1 MDTTPIYELRERLR
15 AAAMAGTSLLA
26 EDFRLR
32 RACEMFKPL
41 AAASPVFAKIGQLT
55 EQLLSPD
62 ISHPQGALLDAV
74 SLTDAV
80 ICTLGAVDVAG
91 EITPLEI
98 VGSEETADAMIVNAP
113 YSVLKELLEGLE
125 GTGGACYRIREEHPA
140 LFRDY
145 RVKYA
150 LVQALGASYA
160 EFANDVAKWL
170 CEDKDKSI
178 LPLLYR
184 DFDPAGKREMVRRV
198 EVIEAVAGADANDF
212 YIKMLDTAQKEVRQA
227 LIFALRHHQDN
238 VPLLLEMTK
247 KERGKNKD
255 AAFWALAN
263 IENAQAAA
271 YFKKYAEKNPKAVL
285 GYLTDAS
292 SEWAAEVVEELCDR
306 VLEQIENINEVSA
319 EEKDLSDVFYLLHDL
334 LRALYGKGGAHGCEC
349 YRKLLRHLPAVNALF
364 EKRKKQHNP
373 VEKIMWRLDFLQS
386 LANVQYLYPMGKFI
400 SGLGLLLMQSLVVN
414 PDADLQALAL
424 ELYQADA
431 YFLPAAVMTKLLND
445 EDCADWLEAQLIDQR
460 TSKIAEKRMRMIL
473 EAVGFFCW
481 DKLKGAYELF
491 GSSRNSDILSVRR
504 EIQVSHAAN
513 MLRWLMRHPSHDTDA
528 VLTNW
533 IPLNDEG
540 LCREAGAYFYQR
552 ALTSKDTDSMYLINW
567 DSSYSMYLINCMKD
581 CNWNVCKGLGV
592 KFVKEHLSFN
602 ANNVYVRLIRLPG
615 DKDAIMEEMREICTM
630 VRSGALK
637 ADRLKP
643 EELEASM
650 EDWYRRN

>member
-32 RACEMFKPL
+32 RACEMFKSL

-306 VLEQIENINEVSA
+306 VLEQIENINEVAA

-445 EDCADWLEAQLIDQR
+445 EDCANWLEAQLIDQR

-473 EAVGFFCW
+473 EAVGFICW

>member
-32 RACEMFKPL
+32 RACEMFKSL

-306 VLEQIENINEVSA
+306 VLEQIENINEVAA

-473 EAVGFFCW
+473 EAVGFICW

>member
-32 RACEMFKPL
+32 RVCETFKPL

-306 VLEQIENINEVSA
+306 VLEQIENINEVAA
-319 EEKDLSDVFYLLHDL
+319 EEKDLNDVFYLLHDL

-473 EAVGFFCW
+473 EAVGFICW
-481 DKLKGAYELF
+481 DKIKGVYELF

-513 MLRWLMRHPSHDTDA
+513 ILRWLMRHPSHDTDA

-540 LCREAGAYFYQR
+540 LCREAGVYFYQR
-552 ALTSKDTDSMYLINW
+552 ALTSKDNDG
-567 DSSYSMYLINCMKD
+567 MYLINCMKD

>member
-32 RACEMFKPL
+32 RVCETFKPL

-306 VLEQIENINEVSA
+306 VLEQIENINEVAA

-386 LANVQYLYPMGKFI
+386 LANVQYLYPMGKFM

-473 EAVGFFCW
+473 EAVGFICW

>member
-255 AAFWALAN
+255 AAVWALAN

-285 GYLTDAS
+285 GYLIDAS

-386 LANVQYLYPMGKFI
+386 LENVQYLYPMGKFI

>member
-32 RACEMFKPL
+32 RVCETFKPL
-41 AAASPVFAKIGQLT
+41 AAASPVFAKIEQLT

-98 VGSEETADAMIVNAP
+98 VESEETADAMIVNAP

-306 VLEQIENINEVSA
+306 VLEQIENINEVAA

-473 EAVGFFCW
+473 EAVGFICW

>member
-263 IENAQAAA
+263 IENVQAAA

-285 GYLTDAS
+285 GYLIDAS

>member
-32 RACEMFKPL
+32 RVCETFKPL

-62 ISHPQGALLDAV
+62 ISHPQGALLDVV

-306 VLEQIENINEVSA
+306 VLEQIENINEVAA

-473 EAVGFFCW
+473 EAVGFICW

>member
-306 VLEQIENINEVSA
+306 VLEQIENINEVAA

>member
-32 RACEMFKPL
+32 RVCETFKPL
-41 AAASPVFAKIGQLT
+41 AAASPVFAKIEQLT

-285 GYLTDAS
+285 GYLIDAS

>member
-170 CEDKDKSI
+170 CEDRDKSI

-473 EAVGFFCW
+473 EAVGFICW

>member
-55 EQLLSPD
+55 EQLFSPD

-255 AAFWALAN
+255 AAFKALAN
-263 IENAQAAA
+263 MEDVRAAA
-271 YFKKYAEKNPKAVL
+271 YFREYAERNLKAVL
-285 GYLTDAS
+285 GYLVDAS
-292 SEWAAEVVEELCDR
+292 SNWAAEVVEELCDR
-306 VLEQIENINEVSA
+306 VLEQIEKIDEDSA
-319 EEKDLSDVFYLLHDL
+319 TDKEQSDVFYLLHDL

>member
-285 GYLTDAS
+285 GYLIDAS

-540 LCREAGAYFYQR
+540 LCREAGAYLYQR

>member
-32 RACEMFKPL
+32 RVCETFKPL

-473 EAVGFFCW
+473 EAVGFICW

>member
-271 YFKKYAEKNPKAVL
+271 YFKKNAEKNPKAVL
-285 GYLTDAS
+285 GYLIDAS

>member
-32 RACEMFKPL
+32 RVCETFKPL
-41 AAASPVFAKIGQLT
+41 AAASPVFAKIEQLT

-98 VGSEETADAMIVNAP
+98 VESEETADAMIVNAP

-306 VLEQIENINEVSA
+306 VLEQIENINEVAA

-473 EAVGFFCW
+473 EAVGFICW

-528 VLTNW
+528 VLVNW
-533 IPLNDEG
+533 VPLNDEG